1 MRLRDQVC
9 VVTGGASGIGEA
21 ICRAY
26 DREGAKV
33 AVLDVDMMG
42 AQRVA
47 GELRNAVCVMCDV
60 ADPASVDRAFAE
72 IQGVWGGV
80 DVLVNNAGIV
90 GEEEYSRVQ
99 ETREVQLRQLRDGL
113 PLTPLR
119 ATIQLT
125 NEQWERMLAIHLNG
139 TFYCSR
145 AALTFMEKARRGVI
159 INMSSING
167 IDGGMGNPHYAAA
180 KAGVLGFT
188 RAMAKEV
195 ILQGIRVNAIAP
207 GFVETPIRESIHP
220 VIQRAQIDATPIHR
234 PCTADEV
241 AATAV
246 FLAGDESSY
255 FVGQT
260 LSPNG
265 GYITH

>member
-1 MRLRDQVC
+1 MRLRNKVC

-33 AVLDVDMMG
+33 AVLDVDVQG

-47 GELRNAVCVMCDV
+47 GELRDAVGVMCDV
-60 ADPASVDRAFAE
+60 ADPASVDQAFAE
-72 IQGVWGGV
+72 IQGIWDVV

-90 GEEEYSRVQ
+90 GKDEYCRAQ
-99 ETREVQLRQLRDGL
+99 IAREVQLQQQRDGE

-125 NEQWERMLAIHLNG
+125 NEQWQRMLAIHLNG

-145 AALTFMEKARRGVI
+145 AALRLMEKTQRGVI

-195 ILQGIRVNAIAP
+195 IQQGVRVNAIAP
-207 GFVETPIRESIHP
+207 GFVETPIRETISP
-220 VIQRAQIDATPIHR
+220 AIQRSQVAATPIGR
-234 PCTADEV
+234 PGTADEI
-241 AATAV
+241 AAAAV
-246 FLAGDESSY
+246 FLACDESSY